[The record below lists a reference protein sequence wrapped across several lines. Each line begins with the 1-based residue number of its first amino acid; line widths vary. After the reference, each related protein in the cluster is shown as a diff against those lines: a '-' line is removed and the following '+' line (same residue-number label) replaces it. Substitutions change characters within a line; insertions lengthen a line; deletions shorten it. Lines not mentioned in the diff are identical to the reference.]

1 MFPTKYHGENV
12 EGEDWSCTEVLRTV
26 LDEIKTPDVISA
38 IVDPTER
45 SVVDEQLLTSRLL
58 DVKTPVRVVNL
69 NNIS

>member
-1 MFPTKYHGENV
+1 MFPTKCDGENV

-45 SVVDEQLLTSRLL
+45 SVVDEQFLTSRLL

>member
-1 MFPTKYHGENV
+1 MSPTKYHGENV

-45 SVVDEQLLTSRLL
+45 SVVDEQFLTSRLL